1 MSQYPTQVYSW
12 SLLLFLSSRAV
23 VANLFGTR
31 RWFHGKQFFYRL
43 GWGAWFGDDSRT
55 LFWCALYFYYYYIVV
70 DNEIIIQ
77 LTMKHNQIIRSS

>member
-1 MSQYPTQVYSW
+1 MSQYLTQVYSW

-23 VANLFGTR
+23 VTNLFGTR
-31 RWFHGKQFFYRL
+31 HWFHGKQFFQTGVGGCGL
-43 GWGAWFGDDSRT
+43 GMIQEHYFC
-55 LFWCALYFYYYYIVV
+55 CALYFYYYYIVV